1 MGRGVWLLMS
11 WVVSVAVV
19 GVEHNLPNFL
29 QNFCG
34 PFGHLVLRTNL
45 LCEIRL
51 KLRRRPTGPKTG
63 STSTTDQN
71 LSRKRPKGPAPA
83 FQPVHNWRI
92 GVALFAKSLI
102 YKDSLFPVMSIT
114 GNSESARRC
123 AVAFR
128 RYAGARGAPDRPCR
142 PIPVR
147 PFDNVRWVG
156 TRVAGRSDVEPRA
169 LQNMIR
175 TLARLL

>member
-1 MGRGVWLLMS
+1 LMCVVS
-11 WVVSVAVV
+11 WVVSVVVV

-51 KLRRRPTGPKTG
+51 KLRRRLTGPKTG
-63 STSTTDQN
+63 FKSTTGQN
-71 LSRKRPKGPAPA
+71 LSKTGHRVPAPA

-92 GVALFAKSLI
+92 GVSLFAKSLI
-102 YKDSLFPVMSIT
+102 YKDSLFPVMCIT

-147 PFDNVRWVG
+147 SFDNVLWVG
-156 TRVAGRSDVEPRA
+156 TRVAGRPDVEPRA
-169 LQNMIR
+169 LEDMIR
-175 TLARLL
+175 LYQK